1 MMPAGM
7 ARLDN
12 GGCRSAGE
20 TTRTLG
26 PDRGLVGGIRQVRID
41 AAKAGQAGYGAGTTT
56 THHGSPVDP
65 TEFLHKL
72 TGLRRHSANGVRA
85 PHKPLVLLFA
95 LARFKAGQEEI
106 GYRQADA
113 VLPTLIR
120 TYGPKGTNARVSDPF
135 VRLRTDGIWRL
146 DATPDLF
153 DASGQ
158 GRPAAMADANPAAG
172 FAPAVLELL
181 RREPD
186 LADRAAR
193 RLLDANFPPSLH
205 DDIAAAIG
213 LDLEC
218 GERGVRDPRFRDAVL
233 RAYLC
238 ECAVC
243 RFQLRCGDGLVGL
256 EAAHLRWHA
265 FGGSCDVSNGIALC
279 VLHHRLL
286 DLGVLTLTSELR
298 VEVSRTVSGPSAR
311 TILELDDIP
320 IALPVDA
327 AFRPRPESIDWH
339 RRNVFRG

>member
-1 MMPAGM
+1 MVL
-7 ARLDN
+7 ARP
-12 GGCRSAGE
+12 R
-20 TTRTLG
+20 R
-26 PDRGLVGGIRQVRID
+26 
-41 AAKAGQAGYGAGTTT
+41 
-56 THHGSPVDP
+56 HGSPVDA
-65 TEFLHKL
+65 TEFLDKL
-72 TGLRRHSANGVRA
+72 AGLRRHSANGVRA

-95 LARFKAGQEEI
+95 LARFKAGQDEI

-120 TYGPKGTNARVSDPF
+120 TYGPQGTKARVADPF

-146 DATPDLF
+146 DTTPDLF

-158 GRPAAMADANPAAG
+158 GKPAAMAAANSAAG
-172 FAPAVLELL
+172 FTPAVLELL

-186 LADRAAR
+186 LVDRAAR
-193 RLLDANFPPSLH
+193 RLLDANFPPGLH

-213 LDLEC
+213 LDLES
-218 GERGVRDPRFRDAVL
+218 GERGVRDPHFRDAVL

-265 FGGSCDVSNGIALC
+265 FGGSCDVFNGIALC

-286 DLGVLTLTSELR
+286 DLGVLTLTPKWTIQ
-298 VEVSRTVSGPSAR
+298 VSRSVSGPSAR
-311 TILELDDIP
+311 AILELDDAP
-320 IALPVDA
+320 IALPVDQA
-327 AFRPRPESIDWH
+327 LRPSEKSIDWH